1 MTMHLV
7 FLSLLYYMSIT
18 LANLALGGMFLYGIT
33 EPATK
38 KKAAP
43 VDIYRK
49 RDMHGLSTDTQDIIR
64 LITFSDSIDPVGSF
78 KYKAHKYPGDIDIFE
93 PVKICCTKATA
104 TSKIVAE
111 LQQIARKVKQSKTV
125 FWGDF
130 KAGLDLILKPQIDQ
144 SIEAYSQRTGIN
156 PLGQNYPES
165 TREHYIVRWT
175 EDDVLLGSKKL
186 KSGTELSLEEAI
198 THDTLVKL
206 DLWAPVEGN
215 YTEVTN
221 FFLFV
226 MQDQDGVEQV
236 LNAQLGDRMASLN
249 HDIEKYGSKEHWNP
263 LKLAKRL
270 WNRALYTKDFRL
282 TDRLYPLFSS
292 GAAQLNQVA
301 GESETLRF
309 MFRDL
314 TSAELTNVRQKLINQ
329 ISGFKRRINDVNDI
343 DLDTDEDEL
352 YRLLD
357 LAIAGDGNED
367 TIGALLQSEK
377 IIKAIVSAY
386 SEQFLKTIGI
396 VNR

>member
-1 MTMHLV
+1 
-7 FLSLLYYMSIT
+7 MSIT
-18 LANLALGGMFLYGIT
+18 LANLALGGLFLYGIT
-33 EPATK
+33 EPDTK
-38 KKAAP
+38 KKKAP

-49 RDMHGLSTDTQDIIR
+49 RDMHGLSIDTQDIIK
-64 LITFSDSIDPVGSF
+64 LITFSDSIGPVGSF

-93 PVKICCTKATA
+93 PVKICCTKETA
-104 TSKIVAE
+104 TRKIVAE

-130 KAGLDLILKPQIDQ
+130 KAGLDLILKPQIEQ
-144 SIEAYSQRTGIN
+144 SIEAYTQRTGIA
-156 PLGQNYPES
+156 PDKEHYPES
-165 TREHYIVRWT
+165 AREHYIVRWT
-175 EDDVLLGSKKL
+175 EDDVLHGSKKL
-186 KSGTELSLEEAI
+186 QSGTVLSLEEAI
-198 THDTLVKL
+198 THDTVIKL

-226 MQDQDGVEQV
+226 MQNKDGVEQV
-236 LNAQLGDRMASLN
+236 LNAQLGDRLESLN
-249 HDIEKYGSKEHWNP
+249 HDIKKYGSKEHWNP

-270 WNRALYTKDFRL
+270 WNRALYIKDRQL

-301 GESETLRF
+301 GESETLRL

-314 TSAELTNVRQKLINQ
+314 TSDELANVRQKLLNQ

-343 DLDTDEDEL
+343 DLGDKEEEM

-357 LAIAGDGNED
+357 QAIAGNGDEN
-367 TIGALLQSEK
+367 TIGALLQNEE
-377 IIKAIVSAY
+377 IIKEIVRTYSA
-386 SEQFLKTIGI
+386 QFLKDIGI
-396 VNR
+396 VRR